1 VPKSLSKRDSVSKN
15 KSRREERTL
24 RQVRALLVRVGAD
37 QTEGG
42 GWWNAPFNSIT
53 REFAYVPIPETKE
66 LRPGFQKPFTL
77 LEGALRTFDKCLP
90 SGLQQMNMHLDPD
103 FDHLTYGDQG
113 ERAKQIRSKLGKDD
127 LLVFYAA
134 LADIN
139 PARWLTY
146 AVIGLYVIDTIADA
160 TAVPRSL
167 WYDNAH
173 TRRSL
178 EDGATDI
185 VIRAKP
191 EKSGRLHVCMPI
203 GEFRNRAYRVTR
215 PLLQAW
221 GGLSA
226 NDGFLQRSARLP
238 EILNAAAF
246 YKWFKSQQPVLLA
259 SNN

>member
-1 VPKSLSKRDSVSKN
+1 M
-15 KSRREERTL
+15 
-24 RQVRALLVRVGAD
+24 RALLVRIGAD

-42 GWWNAPFNSIT
+42 GRWNAPFNSIT
-53 REFAYVPIPETKE
+53 RDFVYVPIPETKE

-77 LEGALRTFDKCLP
+77 LEGALRSFDKCLP
-90 SGLQQMNMHLDPD
+90 SGLQKMNMHLDPD
-103 FDHLTYGDQG
+103 FDHLTYGDRG
-113 ERAKQIRSKLGKDD
+113 ERAKQIRSKLCNND

-160 TAVPRSL
+160 TATPRSQ
-167 WYDNAH
+167 WDDNAH
-173 TRRSL
+173 TRRVL
-178 EDGATDI
+178 KHGATDI
-185 VIRAKP
+185 VVRAKP
-191 EKSGRLHVCMPI
+191 EKSGRLQVCMPI

-221 GGLSA
+221 GGISA
-226 NDGFLQRSARLP
+226 KNGFLQRSARLP

-246 YKWFKSQQPVLLA
+246 FDWFHAQGVRLVCR
-259 SNN
+259 NN